1 MHIKTWTIKQLKS
14 KYHTKQYL
22 ITFITSY
29 YFREYQLVISY
40 HLTFNFQAQLKL
52 AEHLRKMAEE
62 GKDVEGMEV
71 DMDTLRKN
79 MKRYGMDLKDLDWLD
94 AERRRKVK
102 AVTIFFYE
110 TSLWER
116 KISHSFMIISFYNLK
131 PTQYYRKIDRNMN
144 I

>member
-1 MHIKTWTIKQLKS
+1 MYNFLLDSEFSIAIEIIKK
-14 KYHTKQYL
+14 KYHNAGRNEVHL
-22 ITFITSY
+22 DIVLDIFS
-29 YFREYQLVISY
+29 FRPSI
-40 HLTFNFQAQLKL
+40 FQAQLKL

-110 TSLWER
+110 TSL
-116 KISHSFMIISFYNLK
+116 
-131 PTQYYRKIDRNMN
+131 
-144 I
+144 

>member
-1 MHIKTWTIKQLKS
+1 MYNS
-14 KYHTKQYL
+14 L
-22 ITFITSY
+22 IFK
-29 YFREYQLVISY
+29 
-40 HLTFNFQAQLKL
+40 AQLKL

-71 DMDTLRKN
+71 DMAELRSN

-110 TSLWER
+110 TSL
-116 KISHSFMIISFYNLK
+116 
-131 PTQYYRKIDRNMN
+131 
-144 I
+144 

>member
-1 MHIKTWTIKQLKS
+1 MFENIS
-14 KYHTKQYL
+14 
-22 ITFITSY
+22 
-29 YFREYQLVISY
+29 LVIAY
-40 HLTFNFQAQLKL
+40 YLTFNFQAQLKL

-110 TSLWER
+110 TSL
-116 KISHSFMIISFYNLK
+116 
-131 PTQYYRKIDRNMN
+131 
-144 I
+144 